1 MKNMLT
7 TLIGSGLKTLSKPGD
22 SIHAYINPTGRQVV
36 KTVFDGVKHSAVK
49 YSSGKIVETIVH
61 LPKK

>member
-7 TLIGSGLKTLSKPGD
+7 TVLYEGMKTLTKSGD
-22 SIHAYINPTGRQVV
+22 SIHAYISPTNRQVIT
-36 KTVFDGVKHSAVK
+36 TVIDGVKHSFVK
-49 YSSGKIVETIVH
+49 YSSGMIVETIVQ